1 MACEYGQGYCMRLSR
16 KVGEVRHSCIEKR
29 SQWRQRQGGAAAE
42 TVKGVICHGGD
53 RTALVEGKSACCRA
67 VKAVVCRM

>member
-1 MACEYGQGYCMRLSR
+1 MA
-16 KVGEVRHSCIEKR
+16 
-29 SQWRQRQGGAAAE
+29 GGAAAE
-42 TVKGVICHGGD
+42 TVKGVVCHGGD